1 MSPPLSVMK
10 FLRTV
15 QIVLASATLFAHGF
29 AVPSKSGGL
38 EQHGHRDSA
47 LVAFYKKVYE
57 ADSSPDALTFEE
69 AISPDGI
76 FYTNGIS
83 YDYNTYNAI
92 SKQFNRAYKNVK
104 ISYSQIVEV
113 PKVNGTNGEGTV
125 GASVH
130 WQGDYVKGGHDEFHS
145 HAIIY
150 IERMNVKRMATR
162 VFEIS
167 DYQDTRGVLSL

>member
-1 MSPPLSVMK
+1 MK
-10 FLRTV
+10 FPGSV
-15 QIVLASATLFAHGF
+15 QIMLVFATLLAHVLAD
-29 AVPSKSGGL
+29 PSECKGL
-38 EQHGHRDSA
+38 EHHWDST
-47 LVAFYKKVYE
+47 LVAFFKQVYA

-69 AISPDGI
+69 AIAPNGV

-92 SKQFNRAYKNVK
+92 SKQFNRAYRNVK
-104 ISYSQIVEV
+104 ISYSEIVEV
-113 PKVNGTNGEGTV
+113 PKGNGTHGEGTV

-130 WQGDYVKGGHDEFHS
+130 WQGDYIKGGHDEFDS

-150 IERMNVKRMATR
+150 VERLNGRQMATR

-167 DYQDTRGVLSL
+167 DYQNTRGVLSF